1 MAMANWGDMGRMM
14 KQIQKMQEELLAVQE
29 KLGTME
35 VEGSAGGGAVKAV
48 CNGRAELLRLV
59 LAPEVVDPEDT
70 EMLADLVVAA
80 VNEAMRLARQKA
92 EEEMAR
98 VTGGLQLPGLP
109 F

>member
-1 MAMANWGDMGRMM
+1 MANWGDMGRMM

-35 VEGSAGGGAVKAV
+35 IEGSAGGGAVKAV
-48 CNGRAELLRLV
+48 CNGRAELLRLS